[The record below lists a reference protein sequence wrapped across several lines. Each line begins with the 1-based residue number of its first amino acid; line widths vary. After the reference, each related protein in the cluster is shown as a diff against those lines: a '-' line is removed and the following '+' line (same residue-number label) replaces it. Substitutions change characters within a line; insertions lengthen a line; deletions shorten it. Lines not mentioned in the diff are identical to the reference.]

1 MEHHSDQL
9 INEYLLQVPSLK
21 WSDFVGYEEL
31 TSFLKQSIEFRN
43 EQKFKRIL
51 IYGLP
56 GIGKTYLSHTIGKTS
71 NLNYYPFNCLFF
83 FENNSC
89 NIDKLNEM
97 FKKAKNNKPS
107 VLLLDEIAFIFRD
120 NENEFISLMEE
131 IKNEDQILFI
141 GTSAKPW
148 KIEYKYLEKFDKK
161 IYIPL
166 PNLKTRELLIRKYF
180 TEKNT
185 ITDEQY
191 EYLSQKTEGFSVSD
205 LIMLNKQVCSIVIQK
220 IMINHKPEEITENIP
235 IIFDYYLEALQQIKP
250 SLTQDDIK
258 QYEKF
263 NSQNLN

>member
-51 IYGLP
+51 IYGPP
-56 GIGKTYLSHTIGKTS
+56 GIGKTS

-107 VLLLDEIAFIFRD
+107 ILLLDEIAF
-120 NENEFISLMEE
+120 SLGIM
-131 IKNEDQILFI
+131 KMNLF
-141 GTSAKPW
+141 P
-148 KIEYKYLEKFDKK
+148 
-161 IYIPL
+161 
-166 PNLKTRELLIRKYF
+166 
-180 TEKNT
+180 
-185 ITDEQY
+185 
-191 EYLSQKTEGFSVSD
+191 
-205 LIMLNKQVCSIVIQK
+205 
-220 IMINHKPEEITENIP
+220 
-235 IIFDYYLEALQQIKP
+235 
-250 SLTQDDIK
+250 
-258 QYEKF
+258 
-263 NSQNLN
+263 